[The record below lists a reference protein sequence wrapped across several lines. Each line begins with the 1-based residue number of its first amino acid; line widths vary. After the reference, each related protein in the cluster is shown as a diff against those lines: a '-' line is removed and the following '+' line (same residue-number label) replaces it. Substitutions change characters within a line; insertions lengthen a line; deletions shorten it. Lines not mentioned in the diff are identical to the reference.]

1 MAAIVIAGLV
11 AFTVG
16 LIRLGSRIRPL
27 GVDRDEA
34 LRRGA
39 ERSFL
44 PFGRQ
49 PTEPVDADDVRTGR
63 PF

>member
-1 MAAIVIAGLV
+1 MAPLVIAALV
-11 AFTVG
+11 VFALA

-27 GVDRDEA
+27 EVDRDEA